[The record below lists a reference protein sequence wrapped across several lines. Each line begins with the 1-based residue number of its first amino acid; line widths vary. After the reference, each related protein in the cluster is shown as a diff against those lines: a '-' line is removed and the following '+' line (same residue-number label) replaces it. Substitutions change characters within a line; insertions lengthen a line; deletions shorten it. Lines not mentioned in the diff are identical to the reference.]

1 MWLNNSKLN
10 GRTLNKGASMVLS
23 DTCKKYLTSF
33 AIAIVGCML
42 MAPYFIFGDIMF
54 LDYVG
59 ELGIWTLF
67 IGVGF
72 MVFTTIGWIVSF
84 IGRVFKIDADKDGVV
99 ERIDAYHERLAV
111 IGLVIMLVGIFI
123 MAIAQKIDPNHET
136 ILVDIGGFM
145 WIASITVLPALAI
158 EGTLKRL
165 YGD

>member
-1 MWLNNSKLN
+1 M
-10 GRTLNKGASMVLS
+10 ALS
-23 DTCKKYLTSF
+23 DTCKKYLTSLTL
-33 AIAIVGCML
+33 IIIGGML
-42 MAPYFIFGDIMF
+42 LAPHFIFGDVMF

-84 IGRVFKIDADKDGVV
+84 IGRAFKIDADKEGVV
-99 ERIDAYHERLAV
+99 ERIDVYHERLAV

>member
-1 MWLNNSKLN
+1 
-10 GRTLNKGASMVLS
+10 MVLS
-23 DTCKKYLTSF
+23 YTCEKYLTSLTL
-33 AIAIVGCML
+33 IVIGGML
-42 MAPYFIFGDIMF
+42 MAPYFIFGDVMF

-84 IGRVFKIDADKDGVV
+84 IGRIFKIDADKDGVV

-111 IGLVIMLVGIFI
+111 IGLILMLVGIFI
-123 MAIAQKIDPNHET
+123 MAIGQKIDPDHET
-136 ILVDIGGFM
+136 ILVDIGGSM
-145 WIASITVLPALAI
+145 WIASITVLPALGI

-165 YGD
+165 YGE

>member
-1 MWLNNSKLN
+1 MLN
-10 GRTLNKGASMVLS
+10 GGTLSKMVLS
-23 DTCKKYLTSF
+23 DTCKKYLVSF

-59 ELGIWTLF
+59 EFGIYIL
-67 IGVGF
+67 IVGIGF
-72 MVFTTIGWIVSF
+72 MVFTTISWTVSF
-84 IGRVFKIDADKDGVV
+84 IGRVFKIDADKKGVV
-99 ERIDAYHERLAV
+99 ERIDAYNER
-111 IGLVIMLVGIFI
+111 LVIMLIGIFI

-145 WIASITVLPALAI
+145 FLASITVLPALAI

-165 YGD
+165 NGE

>member
-1 MWLNNSKLN
+1 
-10 GRTLNKGASMVLS
+10 MVLS
-23 DTCKKYLTSF
+23 DTCKKYLTSL
-33 AIAIVGCML
+33 AVAIVGCLL

-59 ELGIWTLF
+59 EFGIYILIVG
-67 IGVGF
+67 IGF
-72 MVFTTIGWIVSF
+72 AVFTTISWTVSF
-84 IGRVFKIDADKDGVV
+84 IGRVFKIDADVEGVV
-99 ERIDAYHERLAV
+99 ERIDAYNERLAV
-111 IGLVIMLVGIFI
+111 IGLVIMLIGILI

-145 WIASITVLPALAI
+145 FLTSITVLPALAI